1 MIINAYN
8 QNLNKQYQLIS
19 KYHSVLLT
27 YKGVDSDVYT
37 FTHCNS
43 ANVQIQQLPLYDTN
57 TFYVSTINICNSSQI
72 NVVTNNWFHTND
84 IETRICDVNSITAD
98 AASAYTHVHGN
109 GDCIATKYFV
119 DWQKENI
126 RKKFNKQMK
135 DEGLRYIGHLI
146 TNSDKS
152 STTSNKLSAANYVL
166 GVFNASIGD
175 NSGVQDK
182 PITFKFGDVTQTYIM
197 GSDSHNIQSYQ
208 TCGFVAINN
217 DSTSMKNIRN
227 DDDRITSLIGFRKQ
241 YIVKIDEM
249 LKEG

>member
-1 MIINAYN
+1 MKINAYN

-27 YKGVDSDVYT
+27 YKGVNSDVYT

-43 ANVQIQQLPLYDTN
+43 ANAQTQQLPLYDTN
-57 TFYVSTINICNSSQI
+57 TFYVSTINICNSLQI

-84 IETRICDVNSITAD
+84 IETRICDVNSLTAD
-98 AASAYTHVHGN
+98 TASAYTASAYTNAQSN
-109 GDCIATKYFV
+109 GDYIATKYFV

-126 RKKFNKQMK
+126 RKKFNKQMN

-146 TNSDKS
+146 TNSDKL
-152 STTSNKLSAANYVL
+152 SNANYVL
-166 GVFNASIGD
+166 GIFNACIGD
-175 NSGVQDK
+175 NSETQDK
-182 PITFKFGDVTQTYIM
+182 SFTFNFGDVSQTYIM

-217 DSTSMKNIRN
+217 ESMKNIRKN
-227 DDDRITSLIGFRKQ
+227 DDNIKSLIGFRKQ

-249 LKEG
+249 LKEE

>member
-1 MIINAYN
+1 MEINAYK

-43 ANVQIQQLPLYDTN
+43 ASAQTQQLPLYDTN
-57 TFYVSTINICNSSQI
+57 TFYVSTINICDSSQI

-84 IETRICDVNSITAD
+84 IETRICDVNSLTAD
-98 AASAYTHVHGN
+98 AASAYTNTQSGY
-109 GDCIATKYFV
+109 DCDYIATKYFV

-126 RKKFNKQMK
+126 RKKFNEQME

-146 TNSDKS
+146 TDSD
-152 STTSNKLSAANYVL
+152 KLSAANYVL

-175 NSGVQDK
+175 NSGNQDK
-182 PITFKFGDVTQTYIM
+182 PITFDFGDVKQTYVM
-197 GSDSHNIQSYQ
+197 GSDSNNIQSYQ

-217 DSTSMKNIRN
+217 DGTSMKNIYNN
-227 DDDRITSLIGFRKQ
+227 DVERIISLIGFRKQ

-249 LKEG
+249 LKEEE

>member
-1 MIINAYN
+1 MEINAYK

-43 ANVQIQQLPLYDTN
+43 ASAQTQQLPLYDTN
-57 TFYVSTINICNSSQI
+57 TFYVSTINICDSSQI

-84 IETRICDVNSITAD
+84 IETRICDVNSLTAD
-98 AASAYTHVHGN
+98 AASAYTN
-109 GDCIATKYFV
+109 TQSEYDCDYIATKYFV

-126 RKKFNKQMK
+126 RKKFNEQME

-146 TNSDKS
+146 TNSDK
-152 STTSNKLSAANYVL
+152 LSAANYVL
-166 GVFNASIGD
+166 GVFNADIGTGNQDTTYEFNIGD
-175 NSGVQDK
+175 DA
-182 PITFKFGDVTQTYIM
+182 TQNYVM
-197 GSDSHNIQSYQ
+197 GSDGNNIQSYI

-217 DSTSMKNIRN
+217 ESMKNIYDN
-227 DDDRITSLIGFRKQ
+227 DDRIKPLIGFRKQ

-249 LKEG
+249 LKEE

>member
-1 MIINAYN
+1 MVINNAYN

-37 FTHCNS
+37 FTHCNGIK
-43 ANVQIQQLPLYDTN
+43 VQTQQLPLYDTN
-57 TFYVSTINICNSSQI
+57 MFYVSTINICDSSQI

-84 IETRICDVNSITAD
+84 IETRICDVNSLTAET
-98 AASAYTHVHGN
+98 ASAYTHVHGN
-109 GDCIATKYFV
+109 GDCVATKYFV

-146 TNSDKS
+146 TNSDK
-152 STTSNKLSAANYVL
+152 LSAANYVL
-166 GVFNASIGD
+166 GIFNASIGD
-175 NSGVQDK
+175 NSEVQDK
-182 PITFKFGDVTQTYIM
+182 TFTFKFGDVIQNYVM
-197 GSDSHNIQSYQ
+197 GSDSRNIQAYI

-249 LKEG
+249 LKEE

>member
-27 YKGVDSDVYT
+27 YKGVDSDVHT
-37 FTHCNS
+37 FTHCNGTE
-43 ANVQIQQLPLYDTN
+43 VQTQQLPLYDTN
-57 TFYVSTINICNSSQI
+57 TFYVSTINICNSLQI

-84 IETRICDVNSITAD
+84 IETRICDINSLTAD
-98 AASAYTHVHGN
+98 TASAYTNTHS
-109 GDCIATKYFV
+109 DEYYIATKYFV

-146 TNSDKS
+146 TDSD
-152 STTSNKLSAANYVL
+152 KLSAANYVL

-175 NSGVQDK
+175 NSGNQDK
-182 PITFKFGDVTQTYIM
+182 PITFDFGDVKQTYVM
-197 GSDSHNIQSYQ
+197 GSDSNNIQSYQ

-217 DSTSMKNIRN
+217 DGTSMKNIYD
-227 DDDRITSLIGFRKQ
+227 DDDRIISLIGFRKQ

-249 LKEG
+249 LKEE

>member
-1 MIINAYN
+1 MKINAYN

-27 YKGVDSDVYT
+27 YKGVNSDVYT

-43 ANVQIQQLPLYDTN
+43 ANAQTQQLPLYDTN
-57 TFYVSTINICNSSQI
+57 TFYVSTINICNSLQI

-84 IETRICDVNSITAD
+84 IETRICDVNSLTAD
-98 AASAYTHVHGN
+98 TASAYTNNTQSN
-109 GDCIATKYFV
+109 GGYIATKYFV

-146 TNSDKS
+146 TDSD
-152 STTSNKLSAANYVL
+152 KLSAANYVL

-175 NSGVQDK
+175 NSGNQDK
-182 PITFKFGDVTQTYIM
+182 PITFDFGDVKQTYVM
-197 GSDSHNIQSYQ
+197 GSDSNNIQSYQ

-217 DSTSMKNIRN
+217 DGTSMKNIYD
-227 DDDRITSLIGFRKQ
+227 DDDRIISLIGFRKQ

-249 LKEG
+249 LKEE

>member
-1 MIINAYN
+1 MVINNAYN

-27 YKGVDSDVYT
+27 YKGVDSGVYT

-43 ANVQIQQLPLYDTN
+43 TNVQIQQLPLYDTN
-57 TFYVSTINICNSSQI
+57 TFYVSTINICDSSQI

-84 IETRICDVNSITAD
+84 IETRICDVNGITAD
-98 AASAYTHVHGN
+98 AASAYTHVRGN

-126 RKKFNKQMK
+126 RKKCNKQMK

-146 TNSDKS
+146 TNSDKL
-152 STTSNKLSAANYVL
+152 SNANYVL
-166 GVFNASIGD
+166 GIFNVSIGD

-182 PITFKFGDVTQTYIM
+182 TITFKFGDVTQNYVM
-197 GSDSHNIQSYQ
+197 GSDSDNIQSYI

-217 DSTSMKNIRN
+217 DGTSMKNIRN
-227 DDDRITSLIGFRKQ
+227 DDDNITSLIGFRKR

-249 LKEG
+249 LKEE

>member
-1 MIINAYN
+1 MEINAYK

-27 YKGVDSDVYT
+27 YKGVDGDVYT

-43 ANVQIQQLPLYDTN
+43 ASAQTQQLPLYDTN
-57 TFYVSTINICNSSQI
+57 TFYVSTINICDTSQI

-84 IETRICDVNSITAD
+84 IETRICDVNSLTAD
-98 AASAYTHVHGN
+98 AASAYTNTQSGY
-109 GDCIATKYFV
+109 DCDYIATKYFV

-126 RKKFNKQMK
+126 RKKFNKQMN

-146 TNSDKS
+146 TNSDK
-152 STTSNKLSAANYVL
+152 LSAANYVL
-166 GVFNASIGD
+166 GVFNACIGD
-175 NSGVQDK
+175 HSDTQDK
-182 PITFKFGDVTQTYIM
+182 PFTFNFGDVSQTYIM

-217 DSTSMKNIRN
+217 ESMKNIRKS
-227 DDDRITSLIGFRKQ
+227 DDNIKSLIGFRKQ

-249 LKEG
+249 LKEE